1 MFDFAN
7 DRPFD
12 ARTETIVDA
21 DTLSRRL
28 EGLSNDELD
37 ALEDELDFCRFAG
50 VPSPRILAILDQ
62 LTELDAEWQAQLKRT
77 VDMAEAA

>member
-1 MFDFAN
+1 MFMN
-7 DRPFD
+7 DRQFD
-12 ARTETIVDA
+12 QKTIVDA

-37 ALEDELDFCRFAG
+37 ALEDELNFCRFAG

-62 LTELDAEWQAQLKRT
+62 LTDLDAEWQAQLNRT
-77 VDMAEAA
+77 MESEAA

>member
-7 DRPFD
+7 DRQFD
-12 ARTETIVDA
+12 GETETIVDA

-50 VPSPRILAILDQ
+50 VTSPRILTILNQ
-62 LTELDAEWQAQLKRT
+62 LTELDAQWQAQLDRT
-77 VDMAEAA
+77 MEAKAA